1 MRALVQVVGTS
12 PSLTV
17 PNAEDPQLIEWYG
30 EVSTFFGRLYPPSLM
45 RPPPQHSLAIL
56 SSSHPD
62 LRPNVKRKFKRLGP
76 FTAIGECHLCAPG
89 LDTKTLQPHRRPSII
104 QSNHD
109 GIPGHQVVHSGPA
122 EGVRS
127 TRGGAVDCDIVDDN
141 TYYRSIES
149 SFAFV
154 TCAARCSSSWLVASD
169 APTSTYTKCPTSRA
183 LGNVAGVL
191 RPRSS

>member
-45 RPPPQHSLAIL
+45 PPPPQHSLAIL

-76 FTAIGECHLCAPG
+76 FTAIGECHLCAAG
-89 LDTKTLQPHRRPSII
+89 LDTKIRNLTDDPQSYRVIMTAFPDIKSFIRDQLKEYDPPAAGPST
-104 QSNHD
+104 
-109 GIPGHQVVHSGPA
+109 A
-122 EGVRS
+122 
-127 TRGGAVDCDIVDDN
+127 
-141 TYYRSIES
+141 
-149 SFAFV
+149 
-154 TCAARCSSSWLVASD
+154 
-169 APTSTYTKCPTSRA
+169 TS
-183 LGNVAGVL
+183 
-191 RPRSS
+191 